1 MKGAQARKEGEAGA
15 GGGGNE
21 EANES
26 IGNTT
31 PLTRETFLFTA
42 QRDLKNVQPF
52 VSSLIPQEEMG
63 CERCVRACV
72 CVSVCVSRGGFL
84 SSTAYPLSFSTYQ

>member
-1 MKGAQARKEGEAGA
+1 MTESERGPGKEEGKSRRGD
-15 GGGGNE
+15 E

-52 VSSLIPQEEMG
+52 VSSLIPQEVMG
-63 CERCVRACV
+63 CERCVCV
-72 CVSVCVSRGGFL
+72 CV
-84 SSTAYPLSFSTYQ
+84 

>member
-1 MKGAQARKEGEAGA
+1 MTESERGPGKEEGEVES
-15 GGGGNE
+15 GGGIE

-31 PLTRETFLFTA
+31 PLTRETLLFTA

-63 CERCVRACV
+63 RERCVCV
-72 CVSVCVSRGGFL
+72 
-84 SSTAYPLSFSTYQ
+84 

>member
-1 MKGAQARKEGEAGA
+1 MKGAQARKEGEAG
-15 GGGGNE
+15 GDE

-42 QRDLKNVQPF
+42 HRDLKNVQPF

-63 CERCVRACV
+63 CERCVCV
-72 CVSVCVSRGGFL
+72 KGASL
-84 SSTAYPLSFSTYQ
+84 AALLIP

>member
-1 MKGAQARKEGEAGA
+1 MTESERGPGKEEGRSGRGVVV
-15 GGGGNE
+15 GGE

-52 VSSLIPQEEMG
+52 VSSLIPQEEM
-63 CERCVRACV
+63 
-72 CVSVCVSRGGFL
+72 
-84 SSTAYPLSFSTYQ
+84 

>member
-1 MKGAQARKEGEAGA
+1 M
-15 GGGGNE
+15 GGDE

-42 QRDLKNVQPF
+42 QRDLKNVQSF

-63 CERCVRACV
+63 CERCVCV
-72 CVSVCVSRGGFL
+72 CVCVCQEGASLAALLIPWALALINKVENNIV
-84 SSTAYPLSFSTYQ
+84 

>member
-1 MKGAQARKEGEAGA
+1 MKGAQARTEGEV
-15 GGGGNE
+15 GGGWRGNE

-63 CERCVRACV
+63 CEKCV
-72 CVSVCVSRGGFL
+72 CVCVSRGGFL
-84 SSTAYPLSFSTYQ
+84 SSSTAYPVSFSTYQ